1 MAKRTDEQ
9 KARKAECDRKR
20 RKLNQDP
27 IKPVIYVVRVWGS
40 VVKIGQAIRLNNRL
54 RNLKTSIDPREFE
67 VVHLVYFNTSD
78 RLNEAEAQV
87 RRYMARIGC
96 PAIPRPETGIPSEMH
111 DTKDRLNW
119 KSLLVSHMAKLKGSV
134 KF

>member
-1 MAKRTDEQ
+1 MTKRTEEQ
-9 KARKAECDRKR
+9 KARRAERDRKR

-54 RNLKTSIDPREFE
+54 RNLKTSIDPRTFE
-67 VVHLVYFNTSD
+67 VLHLVYFKSSD
-78 RLNEAEAQV
+78 HLNEAESQT
-87 RRYMARIGC
+87 RRYMAKIGC

-111 DTKDRLNW
+111 DTKNRLNW
-119 KSLLVSHMAKLKGSV
+119 KTLLISHMAKLKGSQ
-134 KF
+134 KP